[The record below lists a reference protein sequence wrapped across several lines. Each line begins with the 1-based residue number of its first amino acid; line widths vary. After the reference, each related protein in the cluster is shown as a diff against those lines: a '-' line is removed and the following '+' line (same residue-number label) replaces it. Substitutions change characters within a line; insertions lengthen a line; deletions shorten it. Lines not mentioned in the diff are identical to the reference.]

1 MLPLANVAGSTI
13 SPLLATPCCYLS
25 LSYIS
30 ILDEWYLYMP
40 FSAGPDNGQRGKDED
55 WEETELTPVRLHVS
69 TPTHTH
75 THTPSHASP
84 ALWRCKSR
92 SL

>member
-25 LSYIS
+25 LSYMS
-30 ILDEWYLYMP
+30 TLDEWYLYRP

-69 TPTHTH
+69 TPAHTH
-75 THTPSHASP
+75 TRPQHASP
-84 ALWRCKSR
+84 ALCRCKSR